1 MAMKNTIYQLN
12 SVTNIQMNSYII
24 TTEDGCVLVIDG
36 GFRED
41 AGNMLD
47 YLRKITG
54 AAVPHVDAWILSHAH
69 KDHISCF
76 LEIMEKHREAVDV
89 AKVMYNFPSV
99 QYCAR
104 EARGYDHAI
113 EAFMTDLPLFAD
125 KVAILYGSDVYDFG
139 GAHIDV
145 LYTQN
150 AEIQCNYINNTSTI
164 FMLTLGGKKILFTGD
179 AGVEE
184 GDRCLALYA
193 GTDKLK
199 ADYVQM
205 AHHGQ
210 NGVTREFYEAVA
222 PSACLWCTPDWLWNN
237 DAGRG
242 YNTHCWQTIIVRGW
256 MDELGVK
263 EHYILKDGT
272 QIIDL

>member
-1 MAMKNTIYQLN
+1 MKNTIYQLN

-113 EAFMTDLPLFAD
+113 EA
-125 KVAILYGSDVYDFG
+125 S
-139 GAHIDV
+139 
-145 LYTQN
+145 
-150 AEIQCNYINNTSTI
+150 
-164 FMLTLGGKKILFTGD
+164 
-179 AGVEE
+179 
-184 GDRCLALYA
+184 
-193 GTDKLK
+193 
-199 ADYVQM
+199 
-205 AHHGQ
+205 
-210 NGVTREFYEAVA
+210 
-222 PSACLWCTPDWLWNN
+222 
-237 DAGRG
+237 
-242 YNTHCWQTIIVRGW
+242 
-256 MDELGVK
+256 
-263 EHYILKDGT
+263 
-272 QIIDL
+272 

>member
-1 MAMKNTIYQLN
+1 
-12 SVTNIQMNSYII
+12 
-24 TTEDGCVLVIDG
+24 
-36 GFRED
+36 
-41 AGNMLD
+41 
-47 YLRKITG
+47 
-54 AAVPHVDAWILSHAH
+54 
-69 KDHISCF
+69 
-76 LEIMEKHREAVDV
+76 
-89 AKVMYNFPSV
+89 
-99 QYCAR
+99 
-104 EARGYDHAI
+104 
-113 EAFMTDLPLFAD
+113 MTDLPLFAD